1 MTLEELRNR
10 IDDIDDKIAAL
21 YLERQ
26 DTVRLIGEEKAKTH
40 APVFDPAREKK
51 VIAKV
56 TKQADDEQKIYLKR
70 VFETIME
77 TARAYQRRL
86 VAPATPL
93 SDELR
98 RALME
103 GKRYFPVSASVA
115 CQGVEGSYSSIAAGK
130 LFEIAD
136 ITFFRN
142 FEGVFQA
149 VEKGLCDYGVLPIE
163 NSAVGSVNAVYDL
176 MKKHNFYI
184 VRSIKLKVSHH
195 LLAKKGVKRGDIK
208 EIFSHEQAI
217 GQCAAYIA
225 KNFPSAKVTSCPNTA
240 VAAES
245 VARSDRTD
253 VACISSRNCAELY
266 GLGIVD
272 SNIQDNDSN
281 YTRFICISKRL
292 ELFAPADRISI
303 MMTLPHESGSLNRVL
318 NKFSTLGLNLTKLES
333 RPLPGTDFEFM
344 FYFDFEGQIENS
356 DTLSLI
362 AELDQGTEQFVF
374 LGSYHEVAQ

>member
-1 MTLEELRNR
+1 MIEELRKK
-10 IDDIDDKIAAL
+10 IDELDDKIAEL

-26 DTVRLIGEEKAKTH
+26 RTVREIGEEKARTH
-40 APVFDPAREKK
+40 AAVLDPAREKK
-51 VIAKV
+51 IIARV

-70 VFETIME
+70 VFETILE
-77 TARAYQRRL
+77 TSRAYQRRL
-86 VAPATPL
+86 VAPVTPL
-93 SDELR
+93 SDNLR
-98 RALME
+98 RVLME
-103 GKRYFPVSASVA
+103 GKKYFPVSITVA
-115 CQGVEGSYSSIAAGK
+115 CQGVEGSYSSIAADK

-176 MKKHNFYI
+176 MKKHRFYI
-184 VRSIKLKVSHH
+184 VRSIKLKVCHH
-195 LLAKKGVKRGDIK
+195 LLAKKGVALSDIK
-208 EIFSHEQAI
+208 EVYSHEQAI
-217 GQCAAYIA
+217 GQCSAYLQ
-225 KNFPSAKVTSCPNTA
+225 KLPSSVKITACPNTA
-240 VAAES
+240 VAAET
-245 VARSDRTD
+245 VANSDRND

-266 GLGIVD
+266 GLGILE

-281 YTRFICISKRL
+281 YTRFICISKTL
-292 ELFAPADRISI
+292 EVFAPANRISI

-362 AELDQGTEQFVF
+362 AELDQGTEQFTF
-374 LGSYHEVAQ
+374 LGSYYEVAQ

>member
-1 MTLEELRNR
+1 MRE
-10 IDDIDDKIAAL
+10 
-21 YLERQ
+21 
-26 DTVRLIGEEKAKTH
+26 IGEEKARTH
-40 APVFDPAREKK
+40 AAVLDPAREKK
-51 VIAKV
+51 IIARV

-70 VFETIME
+70 VFETILE
-77 TARAYQRRL
+77 TSRAYQRRL
-86 VAPATPL
+86 VAPVTPL
-93 SDELR
+93 SDNLR
-98 RALME
+98 RVLME
-103 GKRYFPVSASVA
+103 GKKYFPVSSTVA
-115 CQGVEGSYSSIAAGK
+115 CQGVEGSYSSIAADK

-176 MKKHNFYI
+176 MKKHRFYI
-184 VRSIKLKVSHH
+184 VRSIKLKVCHH
-195 LLAKKGVKRGDIK
+195 LLAKKGVALSDIR
-208 EIFSHEQAI
+208 EVYSHEQAI
-217 GQCAAYIA
+217 GQCSAYLQ
-225 KNFPSAKVTSCPNTA
+225 KLPSSVKITACPNTA
-240 VAAES
+240 VAAEM
-245 VARSDRTD
+245 VANSDRND

-266 GLGIVD
+266 GLGILE

-281 YTRFICISKRL
+281 YTRFICISKTL
-292 ELFAPADRISI
+292 EVFAPANRISI

-362 AELDQGTEQFVF
+362 AELDQGTEQFTF
-374 LGSYHEVAQ
+374 LGSYYEVAQ

>member
-1 MTLEELRNR
+1 MIEELRKK
-10 IDDIDDKIAAL
+10 IDELDDKIAEL

-26 DTVRLIGEEKAKTH
+26 RTVREIGEEKARTH
-40 APVFDPAREKK
+40 AAVLDPAREKK
-51 VIAKV
+51 IIARV

-70 VFETIME
+70 VFETILE
-77 TARAYQRRL
+77 TSRAYQRRL
-86 VAPATPL
+86 VAPVTPL
-93 SDELR
+93 SDNLR
-98 RALME
+98 RVLME
-103 GKRYFPVSASVA
+103 GKKYFPVSSTVA
-115 CQGVEGSYSSIAAGK
+115 CQGVEGSYSSIAADK

-176 MKKHNFYI
+176 MKKHHFYI
-184 VRSIKLKVSHH
+184 VRSIKLKVCHH
-195 LLAKKGVKRGDIK
+195 LLAKKGVALSDIR
-208 EIFSHEQAI
+208 EVYSHEQAI
-217 GQCAAYIA
+217 GQCSAYLQ
-225 KNFPSAKVTSCPNTA
+225 KLPSSVKITACPNTA
-240 VAAES
+240 VAAEM
-245 VARSDRTD
+245 VANSDRND

-266 GLGIVD
+266 GLGILE

-281 YTRFICISKRL
+281 YTRFICISKTL
-292 ELFAPADRISI
+292 EVFAPANRISI

-362 AELDQGTEQFVF
+362 AELDQGTEQFTF
-374 LGSYHEVAQ
+374 LGSYYEVAQ

>member
-1 MTLEELRNR
+1 MIEELRKK
-10 IDDIDDKIAAL
+10 IDEIDDKIAAL

-26 DTVRLIGEEKAKTH
+26 NTVREIGEEKARTH
-40 APVFDPAREKK
+40 TAVSDPAREKK
-51 VIAKV
+51 IIARV

-77 TARAYQRRL
+77 TSRAYQRRL
-86 VAPATPL
+86 VAPVSKL

-98 RALME
+98 RVLME
-103 GKRYFPVSASVA
+103 GKKYFPVSSTVA
-115 CQGVEGSYSSIAAGK
+115 CQGVEGSYSSIAADK

-176 MKKHNFYI
+176 MKKHRFYI

-195 LLAKKGVKRGDIK
+195 LLAKKGVALSDIK
-208 EIFSHEQAI
+208 EIYSHEQAI
-217 GQCAAYIA
+217 GQCSAYLQ
-225 KNFPSAKVTSCPNTA
+225 KLPSSVKVTACPNTA
-240 VAAES
+240 VAAET
-245 VARSDRTD
+245 VANSDRTD
-253 VACISSRNCAELY
+253 IACISSRNCADLY
-266 GLGIVD
+266 DLGILD

-281 YTRFICISKRL
+281 YTRFICISKTL
-292 ELFAPADRISI
+292 EVFAPANRISI

-344 FYFDFEGQIENS
+344 FYFDFEAHIDNA

-374 LGSYHEVAQ
+374 LGSYYEVTQ